1 MRNKLSSWRGPKAMD
16 RTEQRRR
23 TGGQSV
29 RPPDPEL
36 LKRAQ
41 DATLVLH
48 MGLHKTASTY
58 VQGVLSARRDDLLR
72 EGLLYPRT
80 GIVEKGSTGTR
91 EGAGSG
97 QGLLS
102 RKGRQEALKAQLLEE
117 LPEDVP
123 TVLVSSEE
131 FSRARPTPTP
141 HNLLARFRAFGTVK
155 VVLVLRRQ
163 DDWIESYYKQ
173 IVDQYNNFETRSFD
187 KYFEETGRS
196 LLDFHSRFT
205 PWRDLVGPEN
215 FHVLSYDDLAD
226 GAAICRRILE
236 ISGLSGPILDE
247 LATVPVPRYE
257 SVRAI
262 DTVGLRILN
271 AYRLDDR
278 ETRTK
283 TARSVYD
290 AAPAGDIELMSPDLR
305 EEIQAMCRPINE
317 RIEAEWFDEP
327 VPGLR
332 FGAEPRASAKNP
344 PSGPEMIDYVNR
356 VMSLCEDA
364 RTTLNPEAMWQSEA
378 E

>member
-16 RTEQRRR
+16 RAEQRRK
-23 TGGQSV
+23 TGGQTV

-41 DATLVLH
+41 EATLVLH
-48 MGLHKTASTY
+48 MGLHKTASSY
-58 VQGVLSARRDDLLR
+58 VQGLLAARRDDLLR
-72 EGLLYPRT
+72 EGLLYPQT
-80 GIVEKGSTGTR
+80 GIVDKGSTSTR

-117 LPEDVP
+117 LPKDVP

-141 HNLLARFRAFGTVK
+141 QNLLARFRAFGTVK

-163 DDWIESYYKQ
+163 DVWIESYYKQ

-187 KYFEETGRS
+187 KYLKETGFS

-205 PWRDLVGPEN
+205 PWRELVGPEN

-236 ISGLSGPILDE
+236 ISGLSGPLLDE
-247 LATVPVPRYE
+247 LAAVPVPRYE

-278 ETRTK
+278 DTRTK
-283 TARSVYD
+283 TARSIYD
-290 AAPAGDIELMSPDLR
+290 AAPAGDIELMSADLR

-327 VPGLR
+327 VPGFR
-332 FGAEPRASAKNP
+332 FGAEPRVSATDP

-364 RTTLNPEAMWQSEA
+364 RIALDPEAMWGREV

>member
-16 RTEQRRR
+16 RAEQRRK
-23 TGGQSV
+23 TGGQTV

-41 DATLVLH
+41 EATLVLH
-48 MGLHKTASTY
+48 MGLHKTASSY
-58 VQGVLSARRDDLLR
+58 VQGLLAARRDDLLR

-80 GIVEKGSTGTR
+80 GIVDKGSTSTR

-117 LPEDVP
+117 LPKDVP

-141 HNLLARFRAFGTVK
+141 QNLLARFRAFGTVK

-163 DDWIESYYKQ
+163 DVWIESYYKQ

-187 KYFEETGRS
+187 KYLKETGFA

-205 PWRDLVGPEN
+205 PWRELVGPEN

-236 ISGLSGPILDE
+236 ISGLSGPLLEE
-247 LATVPVPRYE
+247 LAAVPVPRYE

-278 ETRTK
+278 DTRTK
-283 TARSVYD
+283 TARSIYD
-290 AAPAGDIELMSPDLR
+290 AAPAGDIELMSADLR

-327 VPGLR
+327 VPGFR
-332 FGAEPRASAKNP
+332 FGAEPRVSATDP

-364 RTTLNPEAMWQSEA
+364 RIALDPEAMWGREV